1 MEILVITAPNVRNYL
16 EKRYEFRHG
25 AKTREWLKNVQ
36 EIIKNYGLEF
46 SIV

>member
-25 AKTREWLKNVQ
+25 AKTRDRLKKVQ
-36 EIIKNYGLEF
+36 EIT
-46 SIV
+46 IVKIII